1 MTRYGL
7 LDESGEVIRWVWER
21 PPAGVPYITEY
32 TRLAPRVDWDDFEE
46 ALF

>member
-7 LDESGEVIRWVWER
+7 LDDFGEVIRWVWEP
-21 PPAGVPYITEY
+21 PPAGVPHVIEVTK
-32 TRLAPRVDWDDFEE
+32 PPSPIDWDNFEE